1 MVSLVGFLIALGVG
15 LTGVGAGAVTAPVLI
30 LFFGLSPAA
39 SVGTSLAFAAVIKL
53 AVAPIYLLRRQ
64 VNLGILLKL
73 CIGGIPG
80 VVAGV
85 YIVSELNAKRHE
97 KTLLILV
104 GLTVAALALYS
115 LWRSVRKNAPPVG
128 KDRSNWLPAIAA
140 GIGAEVGISSAGA
153 GALGSL
159 ALLNLTTL
167 TPAQVVG
174 TDMLFGLALALI
186 GGGFHVTAGH
196 YDSAILVKLLIG
208 GIAGAI
214 VGANLVAVLPPRPL
228 RIGLA
233 VCLSFLGVQLLL
245 KGMF

>member
-30 LFFGLSPAA
+30 LFFGIAPAE

-53 AVAPIYLLRRQ
+53 AVAPVYLVRRQ
-64 VNLGILLKL
+64 VHLKILLRL
-73 CIGGIPG
+73 VLGGIPG
-80 VVAGV
+80 VLAGV

-97 KTLLILV
+97 STLLVLV

-115 LWRSVRKNAPPVG
+115 LWRSVRKNVPPVG
-128 KDRSNWLPAIAA
+128 KDRSHWLPWIAA

-186 GGGFHVTAGH
+186 GGGFHVSAGH
-196 YDSAILVKLLIG
+196 YDSGILTKLLIG
-208 GIAGAI
+208 GVAGAI
-214 VGANLVAVLPPRPL
+214 VGANLVAFLPPKPL

-233 VCLSFLGVQLLL
+233 ICLSCLGVQLLL